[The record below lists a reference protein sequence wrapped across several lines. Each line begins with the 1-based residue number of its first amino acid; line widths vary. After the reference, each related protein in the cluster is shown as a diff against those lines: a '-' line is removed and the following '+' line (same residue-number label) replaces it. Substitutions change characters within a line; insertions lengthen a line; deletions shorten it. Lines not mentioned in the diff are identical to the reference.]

1 LTIIVAEVAIML
13 LHGFGFSA
21 ETIDYLL
28 DFGIAEKPLWLIP
41 IRPWI
46 LSALVREDESEG
58 SSFMTA
64 PDTS

>member
-1 LTIIVAEVAIML
+1 ML

-41 IRPWI
+41 ISPWI